1 MHINVP
7 ILICG
12 HLVIRLPHM
21 TGGGMT
27 MPELLEILEQEHA
40 DMRRLLD
47 LIKTQADT
55 AETLD
60 FGLLHEILEY
70 CLAYPDQYHH
80 PKEDLIY
87 AALRQRDPEGAGSV
101 DDIVAEHRELA
112 TATRELATVLK
123 TARLGQERA
132 GRDLRVMLR
141 SFVRSYRDHMRKED
155 QEFFPYAFCTLSPEE
170 WSNLAAEVTDP
181 TDPLMQA
188 NACEQLDDLLAR
200 GKIG

>member
-1 MHINVP
+1 
-7 ILICG
+7 
-12 HLVIRLPHM
+12 
-21 TGGGMT
+21 MT
-27 MPELLEILEQEHA
+27 MPALLEILEQEHA

-55 AETLD
+55 AEVPD

-87 AALRQRDPEGAGSV
+87 AALRQLDPEGAGAV
-101 DDIVAEHRELA
+101 DDIAAEHKELA
-112 TATRELATVLK
+112 IATRELATTLK
-123 TARLGQERA
+123 AARLGQERPC
-132 GRDLRVMLR
+132 RDLRVMLR
-141 SFVRSYRDHMRKED
+141 SFVRRYRDHMRKED
-155 QEFFPYAFCTLSPEE
+155 QEFFPYAFWTLSPED
-170 WSNLAAEVTDP
+170 WSNLEAEITDP

>member
-1 MHINVP
+1 
-7 ILICG
+7 
-12 HLVIRLPHM
+12 
-21 TGGGMT
+21 
-27 MPELLEILEQEHA
+27 MPALLEILEQEHA

-47 LIKTQADT
+47 LIRAQADT
-55 AETLD
+55 AEAPD

-87 AALRQRDPEGAGSV
+87 AALRRHDPDGAGAI
-101 DDIVAEHRELA
+101 DDMVAEHREL
-112 TATRELATVLK
+112 TIATRELVAVLK
-123 TARLGQERA
+123 AAEMGQEQSF
-132 GRDLRVMLR
+132 RDLRVLLR

-155 QEFFPYAFCTLSPEE
+155 QEFFPYAFCALSPEE
-170 WSNLAAEVTDP
+170 WSNLAAEITDP